1 MLEEVCRG
9 RGYSCGA
16 SDALVATAVR
26 APRDE
31 APSARSPSRT
41 PSSRAAAAEHSRG
54 KATRRPRRR
63 SPESGDATARCAARH
78 AAAATRTRRDDARAC
93 APWLRHRRGGC
104 VSSCPLLLLLAPR
117 RARARVGGL
126 HRAFCAR
133 CAVCVHQMRP
143 LCQRDAKNQDCE
155 RAQAQDVHDTS
166 GAPQTHAV
174 LHSYT
179 SSAERAEGRTRC
191 WRLVIYILRIEHA
204 YDRPETRQAHGHRL

>member
-41 PSSRAAAAEHSRG
+41 PSSRAAAAEHARG

-143 LCQRDAKNQDCE
+143 LCQRDRQKIRTASVRRPKMCMTHQELRKHMQCCTHT
-155 RAQAQDVHDTS
+155 QAPPS
-166 GAPQTHAV
+166 APKGARGAGD
-174 LHSYT
+174 S
-179 SSAERAEGRTRC
+179 
-191 WRLVIYILRIEHA
+191 
-204 YDRPETRQAHGHRL
+204 